1 MNIIMGVSRD
11 RAKRTEDT
19 VNLVRTNLFMMSQI
33 IEEAG
38 SALPKET
45 INEISIL
52 RDESVEILKEWAELN

>member
-1 MNIIMGVSRD
+1 MNILMGVSRD

>member
-1 MNIIMGVSRD
+1 MNILMGVSRD
-11 RAKRTEDT
+11 RTKRTEDT